1 MCRECVGWGRR
12 EGFCGE
18 GLFNAHSAHTTVTV
32 TVTVT
37 TVVISVGVLI
47 NAYVVLADVG
57 GAPCLNVAVAAV
69 CMYRGMGQMRL

>member
-1 MCRECVGWGRR
+1 MCKECVGWGRR
-12 EGFCGE
+12 EGLCGE
-18 GLFNAHSAHTTVTV
+18 HTAV

>member
-1 MCRECVGWGRR
+1 MCKECVGWGRR
-12 EGFCGE
+12 EGLCGE
-18 GLFNAHSAHTTVTV
+18 HTAVTV